1 MGARQ
6 QRAGRRVRAGGYA
19 SERGGARACSSSASP
34 PPAAASAAPT
44 PASPSSY
51 PEIAAASSS
60 SWGGGGVSQSAR
72 VPHSSTPGHHLPW
85 ARVRRSRRPSTLPV
99 SMQWVQQGACGGLQR
114 QNKQQLAPCSP
125 AGKPG
130 RRAHP
135 SRACSR
141 SPTHPTVSPRQRGDL
156 WFRPAPPT
164 RPAASAPHDERR
176 SRPGGGPGGQAG
188 THQPGA
194 AARVCGRCAWGE
206 RGGGGREGALR
217 GAGPVK
223 RAIGGWNRAA
233 RGGGWRGQ
241 RGRQAGGRRRPS
253 CRGWA
258 HAAPRPPL
266 TLADAHGEVKYNC
279 WEKPTEVAKWKEEHV
294 SGLARRRVCG
304 TRARD
309 GGQGA
314 RGAHHL
320 ATPPA
325 HARPPTLAP
334 RADCVCCAGQLG
346 PGHLGEHEDVWRQ
359 EGRARCRQVRLLLP
373 LQLLL
378 SPPAPSRRLAAAGRV
393 RTSGGYN
400 HRCPPA
406 TGAKRRGGGAST
418 FGWVV

>member
-1 MGARQ
+1 MTRPHG
-6 QRAGRRVRAGGYA
+6 GRWSLGGWVCEQGVNGGEDPW
-19 SERGGARACSSSASP
+19 ERGSRGQGAGCGQGGTPASGEERAPAAARRRRHLP
-34 PPAAASAAPT
+34 PPAPPPRPPAPPRT
-44 PASPSSY
+44 PRSLPPAP
-51 PEIAAASSS
+51 PPG
-60 SWGGGGVSQSAR
+60 GGGGVSQSAR

-325 HARPPTLAP
+325 HARPPTLATHP
-334 RADCVCCAGQLG
+334 HTTGQRPGANRGARGNPG
-346 PGHLGEHEDVWRQ
+346 PW
-359 EGRARCRQVRLLLP
+359 
-373 LQLLL
+373 QLL
-378 SPPAPSRRLAAAGRV
+378 
-393 RTSGGYN
+393 Y
-400 HRCPPA
+400 
-406 TGAKRRGGGAST
+406 
-418 FGWVV
+418 